1 MSNTKSSS
9 KKVPESITDKAREIW
24 LAGLG
29 VFSTVEEEGGKLF
42 NKFIER
48 GRELEARGETFEK
61 KAKDRVDSLT
71 AYVTERT
78 SKLSGEVSTKF
89 SESMPAFLEEKFQNT
104 LETFG
109 LPSRSEVKALS
120 EKVDKLVETVEKLT
134 KEVQESGRKTTPK
147 PPKG

>member
-1 MSNTKSSS
+1 MSSTKSSS
-9 KKVPESITDKAREIW
+9 KKTPESITEKAREIW

-42 NKFIER
+42 NKFMER

-78 SKLSGEVSTKF
+78 SKLSDEVSAKF
-89 SESMPAFLEEKFQNT
+89 SESMPAFLEEQFHKT

-109 LPSRSEVKALS
+109 LSSRSEVKALS
-120 EKVDKLVETVEKLT
+120 KKVDKLIETVAKLT
-134 KEVQESGRKTTPK
+134 KEVQEGGKQTTPR
-147 PPKG
+147 PKKD

>member
-1 MSNTKSSS
+1 MSSTKSSS
-9 KKVPESITDKAREIW
+9 KKTPDSITDKAREIW

-48 GRELEARGETFEK
+48 GRELEAKGETFEK
-61 KAKDRVDSLT
+61 RAKDRVDSLA
-71 AYVTERT
+71 AYVSEHT
-78 SKLSGEVSTKF
+78 SKLTGDVSTKF

-120 EKVDKLVETVEKLT
+120 EKVDKLVETVAKLT
-134 KEVQESGRKTTPK
+134 QEVQESGKQSTAKPK
-147 PPKG
+147 KG

>member
-1 MSNTKSSS
+1 MSSTKRSS
-9 KKVPESITDKAREIW
+9 KKTPESITEKAREIW

-71 AYVTERT
+71 AYVSERT
-78 SKLSGEVSTKF
+78 SKLSDEVSAKF
-89 SESMPAFLEEKFQNT
+89 SESMPAFLEENFRKT
-104 LETFG
+104 LEAFG
-109 LPSRSEVKALS
+109 LSSRSEVKELS
-120 EKVDKLVETVEKLT
+120 KKVDKLVETVAKLT
-134 KEVQESGRKTTPK
+134 REVQEGGKQTTPR
-147 PPKG
+147 PKKG